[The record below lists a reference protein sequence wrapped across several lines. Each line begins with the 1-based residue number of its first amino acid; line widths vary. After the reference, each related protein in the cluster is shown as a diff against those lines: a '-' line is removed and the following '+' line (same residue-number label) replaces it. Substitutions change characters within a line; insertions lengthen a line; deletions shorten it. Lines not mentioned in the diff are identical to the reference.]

1 MPNDFILRNIPPSLH
16 QDWKNFSE
24 KRGFSMRNYLL
35 VSLMKQVEKDKLLA
49 GRAKDDRNSE

>member
-1 MPNDFILRNIPPSLH
+1 MPKDFILRNTPDSLH

-24 KRGFSMRNYLL
+24 KRGFTMRNYLL
-35 VSLMKQVEKDKLLA
+35 ISLMKQVEKDKLLA